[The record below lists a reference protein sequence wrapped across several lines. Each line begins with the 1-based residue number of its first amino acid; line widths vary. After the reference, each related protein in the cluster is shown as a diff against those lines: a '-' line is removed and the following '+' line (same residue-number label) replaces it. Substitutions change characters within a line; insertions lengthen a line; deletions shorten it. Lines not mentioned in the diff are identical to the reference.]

1 MANGG
6 GRANYKAKGGYNKQ
20 QYAINAS
27 KKASSKVTVEYISA
41 THLAVIMSYDLF
53 YDNKEV
59 SEIISKNRDYYDFT
73 SRASVF
79 TKEKFD
85 TIRVPLANILKRID
99 SKIILEYPPG
109 FTQELTSEFPLEF
122 KFQLKY
128 EKKTLKL
135 KINYDADEVAAKI
148 KDFIPIQLLEK
159 MYDFQ
164 KTGIEFGLR
173 KHGRCLI
180 ADEMGVGKT
189 IQALGLICCY
199 PSDWP
204 VLILAPATLKYNWLQ
219 EIGKWLG
226 NGCAGLI
233 SKEEVQVITSGTD
246 PIFLAAKFVI
256 ISYDTAARM
265 ADDIDRRQ
273 FRAAILDEAHYLK
286 NPEAQR
292 SKALIPV
299 IKKSKRV
306 II

>member
-1 MANGG
+1 
-6 GRANYKAKGGYNKQ
+6 
-20 QYAINAS
+20 
-27 KKASSKVTVEYISA
+27 
-41 THLAVIMSYDLF
+41 
-53 YDNKEV
+53 
-59 SEIISKNRDYYDFT
+59 
-73 SRASVF
+73 
-79 TKEKFD
+79 
-85 TIRVPLANILKRID
+85 
-99 SKIILEYPPG
+99 
-109 FTQELTSEFPLEF
+109 
-122 KFQLKY
+122 
-128 EKKTLKL
+128 
-135 KINYDADEVAAKI
+135 
-148 KDFIPIQLLEK
+148 
-159 MYDFQ
+159 
-164 KTGIEFGLR
+164 
-173 KHGRCLI
+173 
-180 ADEMGVGKT
+180 MGVGKT

-233 SKEEVQVITSGTD
+233 SKEEVQVIKSGSD

-256 ISYDTAARM
+256 ISYDTAGRM

-286 NPEAQR
+286 NADSQR